1 MMYLGLLMDLEDLGA
16 ESKAMILDGEEGKGV
31 VLSRL
36 KSIGQVPF
44 DGNI

>member
-1 MMYLGLLMDLEDLGA
+1 MDLKDSGA
-16 ESKAMILDGEEGKGV
+16 ESKPWISNGEEGKGV

-36 KSIGQVPF
+36 KSIGQVLF